1 VIAVGCTIHG
11 ETECTIRK
19 ADLLRK
25 GFTSLLISEESKLA
39 YVTLHLTG
47 GASGKE
53 EKPGGDSRQAST
65 IAT

>member
-1 VIAVGCTIHG
+1 
-11 ETECTIRK
+11 
-19 ADLLRK
+19 LRK